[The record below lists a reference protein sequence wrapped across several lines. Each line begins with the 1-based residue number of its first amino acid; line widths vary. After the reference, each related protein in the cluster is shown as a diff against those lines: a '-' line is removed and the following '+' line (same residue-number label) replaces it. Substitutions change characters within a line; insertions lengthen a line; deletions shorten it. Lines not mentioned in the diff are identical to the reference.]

1 MEVLKHKTDWR
12 TFLVVFLVLAA
23 TLSIECLGV
32 FGGFD
37 RYVYDLFFRIRGG
50 RDPGRRIVVVA
61 IDEKTLQRLGRWP
74 IQRRYYADFLE
85 RVRLAD
91 AVGLNI
97 ILAEA
102 SEEDDRLHD
111 TLHGGGR
118 VVLPVYIEGQTGIV
132 YPGGS
137 LARFPTGHIHV
148 EPGIDGVIRDV
159 FHTLYYGGRQLP
171 SFAAALFN
179 ALPGNEFHH
188 ATYPPAEERRKSPGD
203 IVQVD
208 PMVINYYGGSR
219 AFQRLSFSDVIDGRW
234 APSFFQNKVVLVG
247 LTAAGLDDGFLTPF
261 SDDRNLLPGVD
272 LHANILCNL
281 LDGSFIKPVGRLTT
295 ALLGILLSAAGFL
308 IFMRFG
314 AAWTTLMW
322 LGGLLGVMAFGF
334 FLFSMGNVWLPPGA
348 ISASLTVSFL
358 AAYVV
363 RLRQM
368 GKLLEDA
375 KMDWEKA
382 FDTIDDGI
390 VIYDGDCRILRC
402 NRVAGQ
408 YMETPL
414 IDVLKRR
421 CADVVHGAAA
431 GDGFSGASAAGREFG
446 VFEEIHEPE
455 TDQYFEV
462 RSLVCKDHALRL
474 DRVVQVT
481 RDTTYRKK
489 YEKKQRRLQSRLAQS
504 QKMEA
509 IGTLAGGIAHDF
521 NNILAAIVGYTQ
533 LASAGLPVDSALQPK
548 LDQVL
553 KASRRAGDLVYQI
566 LAFSRGS
573 LQPHQTF
580 QMALIVKEAVK
591 LLRSTIPA
599 TIEIQQNIRTD
610 GMVAADPTQIHQIV
624 MNLCTNAY
632 HAMRET
638 GGTLGIF
645 LEEANL
651 NAPFGADDQ
660 EHEPGAYLKL
670 TVSDTGHGIPE
681 DIQKRIFEP
690 YFTTK
695 TQGDGTGLGLA
706 TVHGIVKN
714 HDGWIDVESEP
725 GHGSAFHVYFPK
737 VVMADPAEK
746 EERKGAPMAGPG
758 RILFV
763 DDESGLTSLT
773 KELLDGLG
781 FEVTACD
788 NPAAAL
794 EAFRAAPECFD
805 MVVTDMTMPKMTG
818 LDLAREI
825 MKIRPEI
832 GVVLCTGYSE
842 QITPEKVRAAGI
854 RKLMMKPVDIR
865 ELAGTIRNI
874 LNESDDRP

>member
-1 MEVLKHKTDWR
+1 MKHKTDWR

-23 TLSIECLGV
+23 TLSIDYLGG

-37 RYVYDLFFRIRGG
+37 RYLYDLFFRIRGS
-50 RDPGRRIVVVA
+50 RDPGKRIVVVA
-61 IDEKTLQRLGRWP
+61 VDERSLQRLGRWP
-74 IQRRYYADFLE
+74 IQRRYYADFLD
-85 RVRLAD
+85 RVGLAD
-91 AVGLNI
+91 AVGLDI

-118 VVLPVYIEGQTGIV
+118 VALPVYIENQTGIV
-132 YPGGS
+132 HPGGS

-159 FHTLYYGGRQLP
+159 FHTLYYGGQQLP
-171 SFAAALFN
+171 SFAAELLSF
-179 ALPGNEFHH
+179 LPGHEFHH
-188 ATYPPAEERRKSPGD
+188 AKYPPAGDHRKSPGE

-208 PMVINYYGGSR
+208 PMAINYYGGSGS
-219 AFQRLSFSDVIDGRW
+219 FQRLSFSDVIDGRW
-234 APSFFQNKVVLVG
+234 APSFFQNRVVLVG

-261 SDDRNLLPGVD
+261 SNDRNLLPGVE
-272 LHANILCNL
+272 LHANILSNL
-281 LDGSFIKPVGRLTT
+281 LDGSFIKPVGRPTSSM
-295 ALLGILLSAAGFL
+295 LGLLLSAAGFL
-308 IFMRFG
+308 IFLRFG
-314 AAWTTLMW
+314 VARTTLMW
-322 LGGLLGVMAFGF
+322 LGGILGLMAFGF
-334 FLFSMGNVWLPPGA
+334 FLFSMNNVWLPPGA

-363 RLRQM
+363 RLKQM
-368 GKLLEDA
+368 GNLLEDA
-375 KMDWEKA
+375 KKDWEKA

-414 IDVLKRR
+414 IEILKQR

-431 GDGFSGASAAGREFG
+431 GGGSSAAPTAVREFG

-455 TDQYFEV
+455 TDQHFEV
-462 RSLVCKDHALRL
+462 RSLVCTDKALRL

-481 RDTTYRKK
+481 RDITYRKK
-489 YEKKQRRLQSRLAQS
+489 YDKKQRRLQSRLAQS

-533 LASAGLPVDSALQPK
+533 LASAGLPADSSAQPK

-573 LQPHQTF
+573 KQTYQTF

-591 LLRSTIPA
+591 LLRSTIPS
-599 TIEIQQNIRTD
+599 TIEIQQNIRTG

-632 HAMRET
+632 HAMREA
-638 GGTLGIF
+638 GGTLGVF

-651 NAPFGADDQ
+651 NAPFGPD
-660 EHEPGAYLKL
+660 EPEPEPGAYLKL

-681 DIQKRIFEP
+681 SIRKRIFEP

-714 HDGWIDVESEP
+714 HGGWINVESDP
-725 GHGSAFHVYFPK
+725 GNGSTFHVYFPK
-737 VVMADPAEK
+737 VVTADTSEK
-746 EERKGAPMAGPG
+746 KEQKETPIAGPG

-781 FEVTACD
+781 FEVTAYD
-788 NPAAAL
+788 NPLAAL
-794 EAFRAAPECFD
+794 EAFHAGPDRFD
-805 MVVTDMTMPKMTG
+805 MVITDMTMPKMTG

-832 GVVLCTGYSE
+832 GVILCTGYSE

-865 ELAGTIRNI
+865 ELAGTIRSI
-874 LNESDDRP
+874 LNGSDDRP